1 MWLMT
6 KYGFLSMMM
15 DKDRKQEKVF
25 DALDLDEAIPCIL
38 MSQEGAKNYRKNWTR
53 LIQKIGACPRLDR
66 EGGGPG
72 DKEMKRKP
80 NGIKQDRGRKWLR
93 KKRKK

>member
-1 MWLMT
+1 MT

-38 MSQEGAKNYRKNWTR
+38 MS
-53 LIQKIGACPRLDR
+53 
-66 EGGGPG
+66 
-72 DKEMKRKP
+72 
-80 NGIKQDRGRKWLR
+80 
-93 KKRKK
+93 